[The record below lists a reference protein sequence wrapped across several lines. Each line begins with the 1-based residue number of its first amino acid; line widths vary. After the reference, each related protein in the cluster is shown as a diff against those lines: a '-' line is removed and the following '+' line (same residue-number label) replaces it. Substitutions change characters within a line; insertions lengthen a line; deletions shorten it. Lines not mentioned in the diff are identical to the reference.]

1 MQAVLAYFFILK
13 SECCI
18 HHVLLSSNFV
28 CFDQLLA
35 VAFYCRHLLWFL
47 CLLWNWLQLIHQT
60 ATTNRWVLPPA
71 FAHSVRLHLLMS
83 MQDTYL
89 QGVFKGTNSNEMSL
103 SQLALHL
110 LAVIIYTSLLS
121 SLNAG
126 GGCRGIKS
134 HYHTSFIISLLV
146 SWSLPFGSQWH
157 SLSAV
162 SQVWPGRKDQVAL
175 LCTHNRK

>member
-1 MQAVLAYFFILK
+1 MLYSPLTAQFQF
-13 SECCI
+13 
-18 HHVLLSSNFV
+18 
-28 CFDQLLA
+28 
-35 VAFYCRHLLWFL
+35 
-47 CLLWNWLQLIHQT
+47 CLLWSATSCGFLLQTPALISVSSVKLI
-60 ATTNRWVLPPA
+60 AIDSSDCPNNRWVLPPA

-146 SWSLPFGSQWH
+146 SWSLAFGSQWH